1 MPKPHHREQLNSWCA
16 ANGIHIECLSL
27 GQQVPRLVDEGD
39 YPVPA
44 SAQAR
49 AAEIARSLRLDEW
62 HALVDLSRP
71 QIAQAM
77 HYQVLRYS
85 EMLALREAGLYPAGL
100 AATVLVCDRAQAQLL
115 WQKRSASSHLFPG
128 CLSLLGGG
136 FNPARAGVLEHDHND
151 LRLTAVREA
160 REEAAIALALP
171 EDAWVSITRETNTG
185 AVQINFLGIAADF
198 ATAQADEAEGELCV
212 APVPDLDAVAQLP
225 GFTDL
230 AKAALYAWG
239 LCR

>member
-1 MPKPHHREQLNSWCA
+1 MSSGQRRDQLNAWCR
-16 ANGIHIECLSL
+16 ANGIHIECLAI
-27 GQQVPRLVDEGD
+27 GQQVPSLVDAGD

-44 SAQAR
+44 GVRAR
-49 AAEIARSLRLDEW
+49 AAEIARGLRMDEW
-62 HALVDLSRP
+62 HALVDVSRP
-71 QIAQAM
+71 QIAQTLD
-77 HYQVLRYS
+77 YQVLRYS

-136 FNPARAGVLEHDHND
+136 FNPERAGVLEHDHND
-151 LRLTAVREA
+151 LRRTAVREA
-160 REEAAIALALP
+160 REEAALSLALP
-171 EDAWVSITRETNTG
+171 EDAWVSMTRETNTG

-198 ATAQADEAEGELCV
+198 ATAQADEVEGELCV
-212 APVPDLDAVAQLP
+212 APVPDLDAVADLS